1 MGGNVFGRNFVL
13 VSFGESHGKCVGAVV
28 DGCPAGL
35 PLSEKDVQEEL
46 DKRRPGQSVVATSR
60 REEDRV
66 EILSG
71 VFEGYTT
78 GAPICMVVWN
88 ADVDSS
94 VYYELRYKPRPGHA
108 DYTAMVRYGGFN
120 DFRGGGRL
128 SGRVTASFVMG
139 GAVAKKLL
147 REVLNVNVEAY
158 TVKIGRVE
166 ARKISEEGVKR
177 RYENPVRCP
186 DPEAAAR
193 MVEVIEEARS
203 KGDSVGGVVECRV
216 TGLPP
221 GVGNPVFDTLEGD
234 ISKALFAIPA
244 VKAVEFGSGVKAS
257 DMTGSTHNDPF
268 TFRDGRVVTE
278 TNNAGGILGGI
289 SSGMPIVCR
298 VTFKPTPSISKPQ
311 KTVDLLKGE
320 ETVIEVKGRHDPCVV
335 PRAVPVVEAM
345 VALVL
350 ADHAVTLGLI
360 PPVIG
365 GKHGGKPGGR
375 D

>member
-1 MGGNVFGRNFVL
+1 LGGNVLGKNFVL

-35 PLSEKDVQEEL
+35 PLSEKDIQEDL
-46 DKRRPGQSVVATSR
+46 DRRRPGQSTVTTSR
-60 REEDRV
+60 AEEDKV

-88 ADVDSS
+88 FDVDSS
-94 VYYELRYKPRPGHA
+94 KYYEFRDKPRPGHA
-108 DYTAMVRYGGFN
+108 DYTARVRYGGFN

-147 REVLNVNVEAY
+147 REVLGVRVEAY
-158 TVKIGRVE
+158 TVKIGGVE
-166 ARKISEEGVKR
+166 AREVSDAGIER

-186 DPEAAAR
+186 DFEAATR
-193 MVEVIEEARS
+193 MIEVIEDVRRR
-203 KGDSVGGVVECRV
+203 GDSVGGVVECRV
-216 TGLPP
+216 IGLPP
-221 GVGNPVFDTLEGD
+221 GVGSPVFDTLEGD
-234 ISKALFAIPA
+234 ISRALFAIPA
-244 VKAVEFGSGVKAS
+244 VKAVEFGSGVRAAEL
-257 DMTGSTHNDPF
+257 TGSAHNDPF
-268 TFRDGRVVTE
+268 TIRSGKIVTE

-311 KTVDLLKGE
+311 KTVDLTRGE
-320 ETVIEVKGRHDPCVV
+320 ETTIEVKGRHDPCIV
-335 PRAVPVVEAM
+335 PRAIPVVEAM

-365 GKHGGKPGGR
+365 GK
-375 D
+375 

>member
-1 MGGNVFGRNFVL
+1 MGGNVLGKNFVL
-13 VSFGESHGKCVGAVV
+13 VSFGESHGRCVGAVV

-35 PLSEKDVQEEL
+35 PLSERDVQEEL
-46 DKRRPGQSVVATSR
+46 DRRRPGQSTVTTSR
-60 REEDRV
+60 GEEDRV

-88 ADVDSS
+88 VDVDSS
-94 VYYELRYKPRPGHA
+94 RYYEFRDKPRPGHA
-108 DYTAMVRYGGFN
+108 DYTARVRYGGFN

-147 REVLNVNVEAY
+147 REVLGISVEAY
-158 TVKIGRVE
+158 TVKIGKVE
-166 ARKISEEGVKR
+166 AGMVSDEGVKR
-177 RYENPVRCP
+177 RYDNQVRCP

-193 MVEVIEEARS
+193 MVKIIEEARRM
-203 KGDSVGGVVECRV
+203 GDSVGGVVECRV

-244 VKAVEFGSGVKAS
+244 VKAVEFGSGVRAAE
-257 DMTGSTHNDPF
+257 MTGSEHNDPF
-268 TFRDGRVVTE
+268 TIMDGRIVTE

-289 SSGMPIVCR
+289 SSGMPIVCK

-311 KTVDLLKGE
+311 KTVDLLRRE
-320 ETVIEVKGRHDPCVV
+320 ETIIEVWGRHDPCVV
-335 PRAVPVVEAM
+335 PRAVPVVEAI

-360 PPVIG
+360 PPVVG
-365 GKHGGKPGGR
+365 ER
-375 D
+375 

>member
-268 TFRDGRVVTE
+268 TFRDGWVVTE